1 MSENGKVTYKVP
13 SWLDNMAKTE
23 WKRVLPLIDHDT
35 FSEVDL
41 KALEAYCQAYAKWK
55 RSETILMKKG
65 YTFETPNG
73 YVQQRPEVSIAK
85 DAFASMQTIAKEL
98 GFTPA
103 SRIRMDKNRGE
114 GNGRGDE
121 TDPEMEDMIVK

>member
-1 MSENGKVTYKVP
+1 MSKKYRMP

-23 WKRVLPLIDHDT
+23 WKRVSPFIDHNR
-35 FSEVDL
+35 FSELDL
-41 KALEAYCQAYAKWK
+41 KSLEAYCQAYAKWK
-55 RSETILMKKG
+55 RSEIILMKEG

-85 DAFASMQTIAKEL
+85 DAFTSMQTIAKEL

-103 SRIRMDKNRGE
+103 SRIRMNKNEGDNSGKGE
-114 GNGRGDE
+114 GGGVDE
-121 TDPEMEDMIVK
+121 ELEDMIVK

>member
-1 MSENGKVTYKVP
+1 
-13 SWLDNMAKTE
+13 MAKTE
-23 WKRVLPLIDHDT
+23 WKRVLPLLDHET

-41 KALEAYCQAYAKWK
+41 KSLESYCQAYAKWK
-55 RSETILMKKG
+55 RSEQILMKEG

-85 DAFASMQTIAKEL
+85 DAFTSMQTIAKEL

-103 SRIRMDKNRGE
+103 SRIRMDKNKSDGSG
-114 GNGRGDE
+114 GNGGGKTDE
-121 TDPEMEDMIVK
+121 ELEDMIVK

>member
-1 MSENGKVTYKVP
+1 MP

-23 WKRVLPLIDHDT
+23 WKRVVPLIDRNRFT
-35 FSEVDL
+35 ELDL
-41 KALEAYCQAYAKWK
+41 KSLEAYCQAYAKWK
-55 RSETILMKKG
+55 RAEMILMKEG

-85 DAFASMQTIAKEL
+85 DAFTSMQTIAKEL

-103 SRIRMDKNRGE
+103 SRIRMSKNE
-114 GNGRGDE
+114 GDGTGGRKSEGYD
-121 TDPEMEDMIVK
+121 DEMEDMIS